1 MTSICPGSGPSAAK
15 SWVSPLF
22 LVPAGAAANYIGNA
36 GGVWASV
43 LAAVI
48 GAKTYDAATH
58 CSTDPPGWPAA
69 FTANEMLDLTLNILG
84 TADWIS
90 GAAKVNQIL
99 DNVLWY
105 LLCECTGAATPAQP
119 AFPPAPAGLPTPG
132 AATLTPSSRLCVT
145 VTPPLTGAGWRDETS
160 QGAADLSP
168 GLLPNLGAQSTLVS
182 FGGFNTVGYATPSPL
197 PTYVRTTADFTS
209 STRESFSFWIGSAG
223 SYGTNGAL
231 THDNAGHA
239 GVYHADSGLVALPA
253 GTNWAITAATQSGS
267 GTPAPATYCVEIYG
281 AANPS
286 GLTCC
291 PPDPTT
297 QALLRQIL
305 GTLVPLQR
313 YQQPFAVVPGATH
326 GGLTGTGA
334 IAIPQCVGVAISV
347 TAYPASNFVSD
358 GNPPY
363 VWDMGWISVS
373 ETGGMI
379 IEKRLSQTSYTWLPE
394 HMALADHFNYFLR
407 PGVTISVQELYAET

>member
-1 MTSICPGSGPSAAK
+1 
-15 SWVSPLF
+15 
-22 LVPAGAAANYIGNA
+22 
-36 GGVWASV
+36 
-43 LAAVI
+43 
-48 GAKTYDAATH
+48 
-58 CSTDPPGWPAA
+58 
-69 FTANEMLDLTLNILG
+69 
-84 TADWIS
+84 
-90 GAAKVNQIL
+90 
-99 DNVLWY
+99 
-105 LLCECTGAATPAQP
+105 
-119 AFPPAPAGLPTPG
+119 
-132 AATLTPSSRLCVT
+132 
-145 VTPPLTGAGWRDETS
+145 
-160 QGAADLSP
+160 
-168 GLLPNLGAQSTLVS
+168 
-182 FGGFNTVGYATPSPL
+182 VGYATPSPL

-209 STRESFSFWIGSAG
+209 STRESFSF
-223 SYGTNGAL
+223 
-231 THDNAGHA
+231 
-239 GVYHADSGLVALPA
+239 
-253 GTNWAITAATQSGS
+253 
-267 GTPAPATYCVEIYG
+267 YG